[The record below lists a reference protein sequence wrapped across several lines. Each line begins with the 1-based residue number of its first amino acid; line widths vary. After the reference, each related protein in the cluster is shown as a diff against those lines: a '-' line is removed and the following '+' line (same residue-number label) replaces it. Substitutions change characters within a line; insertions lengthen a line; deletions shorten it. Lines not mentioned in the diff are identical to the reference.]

1 MAIQV
6 QKAEEER
13 NQIRD
18 KRKQLAKE
26 STQENGLL
34 CRGPKIPDILKR
46 DWKRKETKKN

>member
-26 STQENGLL
+26 STQENGLFMQ
-34 CRGPKIPDILKR
+34 G
-46 DWKRKETKKN
+46 TKNS